1 MYKVF
6 ISERPLIIRPREG
19 ADVEL
24 KGGELHFHC
33 SENEDIIQLISL
45 LEDNPQVKSV
55 HAYNNEPDVLF
66 STLKSHFSVVEA
78 AGGLVQNKDGAY
90 LFIFRRGKW
99 DLPKGKID
107 KGESQEDAAVRE
119 VSEECG
125 IPLPDLQEQLQTT
138 YHTYEHKGKKVLKP
152 TYWYRMYSSF
162 EGELVPQTE
171 EDITEVK
178 WVAVDGLDEILA
190 NTFPNIRELIEHH
203 ILDK

>member
-78 AGGLVQNKDGAY
+78 AGGLVQNKKGAY

-107 KGESQEDAAVRE
+107 KGESEEDAAVRE

-125 IPLPDLQEQLQTT
+125 IPLPAS
-138 YHTYEHKGKKVLKP
+138 KKTQNNARIFNGQDAAPMQFPWQVFLEIKAKINGNTVFGGAVLVSK
-152 TYWYRMYSSF
+152 
-162 EGELVPQTE
+162 
-171 EDITEVK
+171 K
-178 WVAVDGLDEILA
+178 HILA
-190 NTFPNIRELIEHH
+190 TAHAFHDHEFPFSR
-203 ILDK
+203 